1 MRAKITDNFGNV
13 PEVQAEPIDV
23 MPEMAPIENETQPGV
38 FELLP
43 GMTAEEMKA
52 VFFDKAA
59 LVEPNYKVYQLNS
72 KNHRYYY
79 RYNDNGEPEFFP
91 SVTTILSQTLPQSPF
106 LVQWIAQKGL
116 EESERYK
123 MERAAYGTFMH
134 AQFETLLIERQYDL
148 DLLKSRLKE

>member
-23 MPEMAPIENETQPGV
+23 MPEMAPIENEPQQGV
-38 FELLP
+38 YELLP

-79 RYNDNGEPEFFP
+79 RYNEQGEPEFFP
-91 SVTTILSQTLPQSPF
+91 SVTTILSQTMPQSP
-106 LVQWIAQKGL
+106 L
-116 EESERYK
+116 
-123 MERAAYGTFMH
+123 
-134 AQFETLLIERQYDL
+134 
-148 DLLKSRLKE
+148 